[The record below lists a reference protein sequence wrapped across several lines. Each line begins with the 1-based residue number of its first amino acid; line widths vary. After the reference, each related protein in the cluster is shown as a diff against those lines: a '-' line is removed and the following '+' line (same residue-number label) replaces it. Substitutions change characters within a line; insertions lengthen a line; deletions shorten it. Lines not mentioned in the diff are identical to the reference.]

1 VIRWRTVPHV
11 AGRAGAAAAALS
23 LLAVVSL
30 AGCSGSTGSA
40 DEGNREATTTPSAV
54 GRTSSDRTCPQLDRA
69 QPRNDGLPDL
79 ELPCLEDGP
88 AVNLADLRGTPM
100 VLNVWAAWCT
110 NCDREMPL
118 FADAMDRAGDRLRF
132 FGVHYKATR
141 DQGLASEDDFGVP
154 FPSVHDGDGDLT
166 VARLGAYAPPQTF
179 FVSADGEVV
188 GRKVGEVTSQDELD
202 GLVEQYLGVRL

>member
-1 VIRWRTVPHV
+1 MRWWRTRPHG
-11 AGRAGAAAAALS
+11 AGRPGAAVAALS

-30 AGCSGSTGSA
+30 AGCSGSA
-40 DEGNREATTTPSAV
+40 DEAADPRETPQSSAV

-69 QPRNDGLPDL
+69 QPRDDGLPDL

-88 AVNLADLRGTPM
+88 AVNLADLRGTPT

-118 FADAMDRAGDRLRF
+118 FADAMDRAGEQVRF

-154 FPSVHDGDGDLT
+154 FPSAHDGDGDLT

-179 FVSADGEVV
+179 FVAADGKVV
-188 GRKVGEVTSQDELD
+188 GRKVGEITSQDELD
-202 GLVEQYLGVRL
+202 GLVEKYLGVQL